1 MNLLSV
7 QKKKQDMKINRFK
20 ERFECVYF
28 SKQNIII
35 IFYLYN
41 NEQKLAQ
48 QKNPFYT

>member
-28 SKQNIII
+28 SKTFPEISDKI
-35 IFYLYN
+35 L
-41 NEQKLAQ
+41 
-48 QKNPFYT
+48 